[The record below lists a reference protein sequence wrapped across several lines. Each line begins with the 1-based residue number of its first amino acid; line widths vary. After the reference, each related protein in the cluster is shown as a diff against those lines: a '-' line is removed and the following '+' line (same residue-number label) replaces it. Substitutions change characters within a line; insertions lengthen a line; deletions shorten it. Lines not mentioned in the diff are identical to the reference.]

1 MTRERLQT
9 LSITS
14 LEEIAGREGIKLIAG
29 VDRETLIDQILEAM
43 QEDRDEREETNN
55 HAIRIEE
62 KKFEIIRDEELES
75 QEQKEYRIPERYNE
89 TRIVLL
95 IRDPYWAFAYWDL
108 NEKHIHEI
116 KRNPG
121 VESMFLRVFQIEE
134 YPDGREIVDSF
145 EIPIKITDDRWYIN
159 LPQPGGRYYI
169 ELIGVIDGREKIY
182 SRSNLIESPRGMV
195 VSESISEIENSEKDP
210 IFELS
215 GMGDFGVSSLFRE
228 NPQRIMSEI
237 ESKYSN

>member
-29 VDRETLIDQILEAM
+29 IDRETLIDQILEAM

-55 HAIRIEE
+55 NAIRIEE

-75 QEQKEYRIPERYNE
+75 QERKDFCIPERYNE

-95 IRDPYWAFAYWDL
+95 VRDPHWAFAYWDL
-108 NEKHIHEI
+108 NEKHVNEI
-116 KRNPG
+116 KRKPG
-121 VESMFLRVFQIEE
+121 VESMFLRVFQIEDV
-134 YPDGREIVDSF
+134 PDGREIVDCF

-169 ELIGVIDGREKIY
+169 ELIGVLDGREKIY

-195 VSESISEIENSEKDP
+195 FSGPSSEIEDNEKDP
-210 IFELS
+210 ILELS
-215 GMGDFGVSSLFRE
+215 GMGEFGISSLFRQ
-228 NPQRIMSEI
+228 NPQRIMTEI
-237 ESKYSN
+237 ETKYSN